1 MEEKIKKLASTIVNH
16 SIKVQEGENV
26 KITSETMEPM
36 PLIKELVKQIND
48 KKANVVVSFFD
59 PLLRAMI
66 NKDTTDEKIELLRK
80 MEKFEVENH
89 DSFIRIFCNQGDYI
103 NSIVPD
109 EVNIK
114 IGEALREYRDIRVN
128 ERKWVLLNYPSK
140 VDSQKAKMNTDEF
153 TNFSFDAMCYDYS
166 LMLEDL
172 KPLKELMEKT
182 DKVRLTGE
190 GTDITFSIKDI
201 PVIPCVGEM
210 NIPDGEIYT
219 APVKD
224 SINGVI
230 RYNTPSPYQGNVYNN
245 VSLTFENGKIIKATC
260 DGDNEML
267 NKVFDTDEGAR
278 YVGEFSLGLNPKILH
293 PMGDILF
300 DEKIIGSIHFTPGQA
315 YEDAFNGNNSGIHWD
330 MVLVQRK
337 EYGGGEIYFD
347 HQLIRKD
354 GLFVLPELSHLNYDL
369 K

>member
-210 NIPDGEIYT
+210 NIPDGEMWL
-219 APVKD
+219 
-224 SINGVI
+224 G
-230 RYNTPSPYQGNVYNN
+230 TPAMPHKEAKRVM
-245 VSLTFENGKIIKATC
+245 VSW
-260 DGDNEML
+260 
-267 NKVFDTDEGAR
+267 
-278 YVGEFSLGLNPKILH
+278 LGLPEGLRRI
-293 PMGDILF
+293 
-300 DEKIIGSIHFTPGQA
+300 
-315 YEDAFNGNNSGIHWD
+315 
-330 MVLVQRK
+330 R
-337 EYGGGEIYFD
+337 
-347 HQLIRKD
+347 QLEH
-354 GLFVLPELSHLNYDL
+354 ELEEL
-369 K
+369 KKSLSQK